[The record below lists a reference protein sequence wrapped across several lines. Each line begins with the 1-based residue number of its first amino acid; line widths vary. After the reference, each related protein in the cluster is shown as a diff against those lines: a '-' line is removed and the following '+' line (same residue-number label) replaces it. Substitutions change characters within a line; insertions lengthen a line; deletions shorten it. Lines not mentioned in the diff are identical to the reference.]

1 MSGGNREAGRSVTDK
16 VRSVLTAFE
25 FESRPLAFTE
35 IA

>member
-1 MSGGNREAGRSVTDK
+1 MPGGNREAGRSVTDK

-25 FESRPLAFTE
+25 SERRPSAFTE